1 MSDGYTL
8 SAVERVFRRVILA
21 IGRGRVTAGND
32 DGNVQKLQIQLG
44 ANEIRDDTP
53 RLAEYGFSSYPPR
66 ESDVVAIFVGGDRSN
81 GIIIATGNQTYRF
94 KSLKEG
100 ECVIHDN
107 LGQSV
112 YLSKSGIVVN
122 GGGLP
127 VEVTNT
133 PSITLDT
140 PTVHATGNMVVDGNL
155 NVGKNIVAQGDIS
168 DAGGTKSMSGMR
180 QTYDGHDHPLDQ
192 VMPGSSTLT
201 TNKPSQQQ

>member
-1 MSDGYTL
+1 MSNVQAF
-8 SAVERVFRRVILA
+8 SAVERVLRRVMLA

-44 ANEIRDDTP
+44 AMEIRDDTP
-53 RLAEYGFSSYPPR
+53 RLAEYGFSSYPPM

-112 YLSKSGIVVN
+112 YLSKGGIVVN
-122 GGGLP
+122 GAGLP
-127 VEVTNT
+127 VVVTNT

-140 PTVHATGNMVVDGNL
+140 PTVHATGNMTVDGNL

-168 DAGGTKSMSGMR
+168 DAGGAKSMSGMR
-180 QTYDGHDHPLDQ
+180 QVYDGHGHPLQ
-192 VMPGSSTLT
+192 NVMPGGSTLT
-201 TNKPSQQQ
+201 TNQPNQQQ